1 MTVSKSVLVELEEQ
15 RCLIEQQHVTIGRQQ
30 RRIELQLRLMTEMQA
45 QIDRIQ
51 SSLQRAV
58 VPRGAAQRPWNQPP
72 RSDSTRSQQ
81 RFPAAI
87 DREPGRSQIASADE
101 QMYKGGGRQ
110 SGRRQDRS
118 QANDVRRT

>member
-1 MTVSKSVLVELEEQ
+1 MATSKNVLAELEEQ

-30 RRIELQLRLMTEMQA
+30 RRIELQLRLMVEMQA

-58 VPRGAAQRPWNQPP
+58 VPRGAAQRPWNQPL
-72 RSDSTRSQQ
+72 RNDSTRSEQ
-81 RFPAAI
+81 RFPAEI
-87 DREPGRSQIASADE
+87 DREPGRSRTASPDE
-101 QMYKGGGRQ
+101 QMYKAGGRE